1 MPSAICS
8 IMCLDD
14 EKEEKLLSTARS
26 NIMLQIA
33 VAMNYLHE
41 SGVMHCD
48 LKATNGLVNVLEDHD
63 GYFVICAS

>member
-1 MPSAICS
+1 MMKNKKPAF
-8 IMCLDD
+8 
-14 EKEEKLLSTARS
+14 TAGS

-48 LKATNGLVNVLEDHD
+48 LKATNVLVNVLELTMDPLTS
-63 GYFVICAS
+63 VQVEL

>member
-1 MPSAICS
+1 
-8 IMCLDD
+8 
-14 EKEEKLLSTARS
+14 
-26 NIMLQIA
+26 MLQIA

>member
-1 MPSAICS
+1 M
-8 IMCLDD
+8 M
-14 EKEEKLLSTARS
+14 KKKNLLSIAGS

-48 LKATNGLVNVLEDHD
+48 LKTTNVLVNVLEDHN
-63 GYFVICAS
+63 GYLVICTSCTLRLLPVEI

>member
-1 MPSAICS
+1 MMKNKKPAF
-8 IMCLDD
+8 
-14 EKEEKLLSTARS
+14 TAGS

-48 LKATNGLVNVLEDHD
+48 LKATNVLVNVLELLMDPLSS
-63 GYFVICAS
+63 VQVEL

>member
-1 MPSAICS
+1 MMKNKKPAF
-8 IMCLDD
+8 
-14 EKEEKLLSTARS
+14 TAGS

-48 LKATNGLVNVLEDHD
+48 LKATNVLVNVLELTMDPLSS
-63 GYFVICAS
+63 VQVEL